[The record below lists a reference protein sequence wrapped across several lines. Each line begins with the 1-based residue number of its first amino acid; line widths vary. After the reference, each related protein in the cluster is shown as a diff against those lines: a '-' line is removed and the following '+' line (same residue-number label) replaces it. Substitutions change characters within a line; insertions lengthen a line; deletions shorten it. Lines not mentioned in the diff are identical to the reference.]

1 MNVFRHI
8 PNFLTALNLLT
19 GVLGIINVF
28 EGNYQHTLFFII
40 IAGLFDFLDGFT
52 AKFLQS
58 TSSFGK
64 ELDSLADMV
73 TFGVLPALFLFKW
86 ATLTPSNLHWLAYST
101 VLIPVFAAFRLAK
114 FNLDST
120 QSDAFIGLPTPAAAL
135 LTVTIV
141 KASFLVSW
149 IYFTPIY
156 SLSVSLLMILPLK
169 MFSFKFT
176 SMVLNGNE
184 LRYLTLLMIV
194 IGLALFQLSFLPY
207 MIPIYLML
215 SLLSN
220 MPATH
225 KILGK

>member
-1 MNVFRHI
+1 LNVFRHI
-8 PNFLTALNLLT
+8 PNFLTAFNLLT

-28 EGNYQHTLFFII
+28 EGNYQHTLYFII
-40 IAGLFDFLDGFT
+40 IGCLFDFLDGFT
-52 AKFLQS
+52 AKLLQS

-86 ATLTPSNLHWLAYST
+86 TTLTPSNLHWLAYSAA
-101 VLIPVFAAFRLAK
+101 LIPVFAAFRLAK

-169 MFSFKFT
+169 MLSFKFT
-176 SMVLNGNE
+176 SMILSGNE
-184 LRYLTLLMIV
+184 LRYLTLLVIV

-220 MPATH
+220 MPAMH
-225 KILGK
+225 KILGR

>member
-1 MNVFRHI
+1 
-8 PNFLTALNLLT
+8 
-19 GVLGIINVF
+19 
-28 EGNYQHTLFFII
+28 
-40 IAGLFDFLDGFT
+40 
-52 AKFLQS
+52 
-58 TSSFGK
+58 
-64 ELDSLADMV
+64 MV

-86 ATLTPSNLHWLAYST
+86 AALTPNNFHWLAYSSA
-101 VLIPVFAAFRLAK
+101 LIPVFAAFRLAK

-156 SLSVSLLMILPLK
+156 SLSVSLLMIGPIK
-169 MFSFKFT
+169 MLSFKFT
-176 SMVLNGNE
+176 SMVLSGNE
-184 LRYLTLLMIV
+184 LRYLTLLVMI
-194 IGLALFQLSFLPY
+194 IGLALFQLKFLPY
-207 MIPIYLML
+207 TIPIYLML

-220 MPATH
+220 MPAVH

>member
-73 TFGVLPALFLFKW
+73 TFGVLPALFLFKL
-86 ATLTPSNLHWLAYST
+86 APLTPNNLHWLAYSAA
-101 VLIPVFAAFRLAK
+101 LIPVFAAFRLAK

-156 SLSVSLLMILPLK
+156 SLSVSLLMIIPIK
-169 MFSFKFT
+169 MLSFKFT
-176 SMVLNGNE
+176 SLVLSGNE
-184 LRYLTLLMIV
+184 LRYLTLLVMI
-194 IGLALFQLSFLPY
+194 IGLALFQLNFLPY

-220 MPATH
+220 MPAMH

>member
-52 AKFLQS
+52 AKLLQS

-86 ATLTPSNLHWLAYST
+86 APLTPSNLHWLAYSA

-169 MFSFKFT
+169 MLSFKFT

-220 MPATH
+220 MPAMH

>member
-1 MNVFRHI
+1 MSLFKHI
-8 PNFLTALNLLT
+8 PNSLTALNLLT

-28 EGNYQHTLFFII
+28 EGNYQHTIYFVM
-40 IAGLFDFLDGFT
+40 IAGIFDFLDGFT
-52 AKFLQS
+52 AKLLQA

-86 ATLTPSNLHWLAYST
+86 AALTPNNFHWLAYST
-101 VLIPVFAAFRLAK
+101 ALIPIFAAFRLAK

-149 IYFTPIY
+149 INFTPIY
-156 SLSVSLLMILPLK
+156 SLSVSLLMIAPIK
-169 MFSFKFT
+169 MLSFKFK
-176 SMVLNGNE
+176 SMVLSGNE
-184 LRYLTLLMIV
+184 LRYLTLLVMV
-194 IGLALFQLSFLPY
+194 IGLALFQINFLPY

-220 MPATH
+220 MPEVR

>member
-52 AKFLQS
+52 AKLLQS

-86 ATLTPSNLHWLAYST
+86 ATLTPSNLHWLAYSAA
-101 VLIPVFAAFRLAK
+101 LIPVFAAFRLAK

-169 MFSFKFT
+169 MLSFKFT
-176 SMVLNGNE
+176 SMVLSGNE
-184 LRYLTLLMIV
+184 LRYLTLLVIV

-220 MPATH
+220 MPAMH

>member
-52 AKFLQS
+52 AKLLQS

-86 ATLTPSNLHWLAYST
+86 ATLTPSNLHWLAYSAA
-101 VLIPVFAAFRLAK
+101 LIPVFAAFRLAK

-156 SLSVSLLMILPLK
+156 SLSVSLLMIIPIK
-169 MFSFKFT
+169 MLSFKFT
-176 SMVLNGNE
+176 SLVLSGNE
-184 LRYLTLLMIV
+184 LRYLTLLVIV
-194 IGLALFQLSFLPY
+194 IGLALFQLNFLPY

-220 MPATH
+220 MPAMH

>member
-1 MNVFRHI
+1 MNIFRHI

-28 EGNYQHTLFFII
+28 EGNYQHTIYFIM
-40 IAGLFDFLDGFT
+40 IAGVFDFLDGFT
-52 AKFLQS
+52 AKLFRS
-58 TSSFGK
+58 TSPFGK

-86 ATLTPSNLHWLAYST
+86 AALTSDDFHWLAYSAA
-101 VLIPVFAAFRLAK
+101 LIPVFAAFRLAK

-149 IYFTPIY
+149 IYFIPVY
-156 SLSVSLLMILPLK
+156 SLMVSLLMIAPIK
-169 MFSFKFT
+169 MLNFKFK
-176 SMVLNGNE
+176 SILWVSNE
-184 LRYLTLLMIV
+184 FRYLTLLVMV
-194 IGLALFQLSFLPY
+194 IGLALFQLDFLPY
-207 MIPIYLML
+207 MIPTYLISSML
-215 SLLSN
+215 SNLSIVRQFLS
-220 MPATH
+220 
-225 KILGK
+225 K

>member
-28 EGNYQHTLFFII
+28 EGNYQHTLYFIM
-40 IAGLFDFLDGFT
+40 IAGVFDFLDGFT
-52 AKFLQS
+52 AKLLQS

-86 ATLTPSNLHWLAYST
+86 AALTPSNFHWLAYSAA
-101 VLIPVFAAFRLAK
+101 LIPVFAAFRLAK

-156 SLSVSLLMILPLK
+156 SLSVSLLMIVPIK
-169 MFSFKFT
+169 MLSFKFT
-176 SMVLNGNE
+176 SLVLSGNE
-184 LRYLTLLMIV
+184 LRYLTLLVIV

-220 MPATH
+220 MPAMH

>member
-1 MNVFRHI
+1 LNVFRHI

-28 EGNYQHTLFFII
+28 EGNYQYTLYFIM
-40 IAGLFDFLDGFT
+40 IAGVFDFLDGFT
-52 AKFLQS
+52 AKLLQANS
-58 TSSFGK
+58 PFGK
-64 ELDSLADMV
+64 ALDSLADMV

-86 ATLTPSNLHWLAYST
+86 AALTPNNLHWLAYSAT
-101 VLIPVFAAFRLAK
+101 LIPVFAAFRLAK
-114 FNLDST
+114 FNLDSI
-120 QSDAFIGLPTPAAAL
+120 QLNAFIGLPTPAAAL

-156 SLSVSLLMILPLK
+156 CLFVSLLMIVPIK
-169 MFSFKFT
+169 MLSFKFT
-176 SMVLNGNE
+176 SMVLSGNE
-184 LRYLTLLMIV
+184 LRYLTLLVIV
-194 IGLALFQLSFLPY
+194 IGLALFQLNFLPY

-220 MPATH
+220 IPAIH
-225 KILGK
+225 KILDK